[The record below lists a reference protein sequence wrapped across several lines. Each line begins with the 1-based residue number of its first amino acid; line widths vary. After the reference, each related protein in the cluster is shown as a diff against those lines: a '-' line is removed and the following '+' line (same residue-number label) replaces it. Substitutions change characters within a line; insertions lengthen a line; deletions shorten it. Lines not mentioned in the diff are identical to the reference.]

1 MKPIYIPQRDQTD
14 CGVACLASIIQM
26 YGGFASIEYLR
37 ELSGTSIQGTSLLGL
52 QQAAQKNGI
61 EAEAFEVD
69 DLAVFHAEATF
80 PCILHIITEHNLE
93 HYVVCTAS
101 PRQKSS
107 DDKSPTTYQIIDPA
121 KGIEEWDEAKLLSL
135 WRSRAV
141 LCLTPTT
148 QFEPKT
154 TQQRKQWKWIY
165 SLIQEDLPVLYSAV
179 LLGVVLALLSLTT
192 ALFSQKLIDQILPN
206 RQTEK
211 LWLGLVLLVILLLAR
226 TVLGYFRNLILLRQ
240 SKDFN
245 NRLLADFYTKL
256 LQLPRQFFDSRKVG
270 DITARINDTRRIQAV
285 ISYLA
290 GNVMIDFLGFLV
302 SFGFLLAYDW
312 TIGLLSLLSV
322 PVLGYL
328 AYSFNQQIIT
338 GQKEVMSSYA
348 VSESHFIEV
357 IGGIDEIKLKNRE
370 SLFSQLGSM
379 VYGAFQERIVQLGNL
394 GNQYNMLGEIMNTLL
409 VGLVLG
415 ISSFYVLEKTIKIG
429 ELMAILS
436 ISQGMIGAVNRLA
449 VTNIQ
454 IQEARIAFDR
464 LFEFSDIRKESDVSD
479 VDLMQNKLIQSIE
492 IKDLTFRFPGRPL
505 LLEKLNLSLESGK
518 LTLVVGE
525 IGSGK
530 SILLHILAKF
540 RERESGS
547 IQINN
552 EFDLN
557 DISTTEW
564 RTRIGV
570 VPQEIKIFSGTILD
584 NLMLGSGNPNEI
596 LSKCQA
602 LGLDVFYNQFPQGF
616 GTIMGENG
624 VQLSGGQ
631 KQLVAIGR
639 ALVNNPDVLLLD
651 EPTSAMDSRTESLVM
666 EIIQKQK
673 GNRIILMVSHKAGH
687 EKMADEVFYI

>member
-1 MKPIYIPQRDQTD
+1 MKPIYIPQRDQSD

-26 YGGFASIEYLR
+26 HGGFASIESLR

-52 QQAAQKNGI
+52 QHASQKNGL

-69 DLAVFHAEATF
+69 DLAVFQAEATF
-80 PCILHIITEHNLE
+80 PCILHIVTENNFE
-93 HYVVCTAS
+93 HYIVCTAS

-121 KGIEEWDEAKLLSL
+121 KGIEEWDEAKLLEV

-148 QFEPKT
+148 QFELKT
-154 TQQRKQWKWIY
+154 AQQKKQWRWIF

-179 LLGVVLALLSLTT
+179 VLGIVLALLSLTT

-206 RQTEK
+206 KQTEK
-211 LWLGLVLLVILLLAR
+211 LWLGLILLVILLLAR
-226 TVLGYFRNLILLRQ
+226 TMLGYFRNFILLRQ

-270 DITARINDTRRIQAV
+270 DITARINDTRRIQAM
-285 ISYLA
+285 ISFFA
-290 GNVMIDFLGFLV
+290 GNVMIDLLVFLV
-302 SFGFLLAYDW
+302 SFGFLVAYDW
-312 TIGLLSLLSV
+312 TIGFISLMSV
-322 PVLGYL
+322 PVLGFL
-328 AYSFNQQIIT
+328 AYSFNQRIIT

-357 IGGIDEIKLKNRE
+357 IGGIDEVKLKNRE
-370 SLFSQLGSM
+370 SLFSQLGRV
-379 VYGAFQERIVQLGNL
+379 VYGAFQDRILQLGNVS
-394 GNQYNMLGEIMNTLL
+394 NRYNMLGEIMNTLL
-409 VGLVLG
+409 IGLVLG
-415 ISSFYVLEKTIKIG
+415 VSSYYVLEKTIKIG

-436 ISQGMIGAVNRLA
+436 ISQGMIGAVSRLA
-449 VTNIQ
+449 LTNVQ

-464 LFEFSDIRKESDVSD
+464 LFEFSDIRKESDVSYE
-479 VDLMQNKLIQSIE
+479 DLLVNKPIQSIE

-505 LLEKLNLSLESGK
+505 LLNKLNLTLQAGK

-547 IQINN
+547 ILLNN

-584 NLMLGSGNPNEI
+584 NLMLGSGNPEEMI
-596 LSKCQA
+596 KKCQEM
-602 LGLDVFYNQFPQGF
+602 GLDSFFTQFPRGF
-616 GTIMGENG
+616 GTIIGENG

-631 KQLVAIGR
+631 KQLIAIGR
-639 ALVNNPDVLLLD
+639 ALMNDPEVLLLD
-651 EPTSAMDSRTESLVM
+651 EPTSAMDRRTESRVM

-673 GNRIILMVSHKAGH
+673 RKRIILMISHKADH
-687 EKMADEVFYI
+687 ESVADEVFEM